1 MNKNGTNPKVRS
13 GLVAA
18 LDIGSTK
25 VACFIARTGGDAGLQ
40 IVGMGHQLSRGIRSG
55 TIVDMEAAADSIRA
69 TVEAAE
75 QMAGENI
82 REVVVNLSGGEPT
95 SRLIAYE
102 ISIAGHQI
110 GDADLRQV
118 LDPQVLNHGRPAEH
132 ELVHTLPVGYS
143 IDGQRGVADPRG
155 MFGERLGANV
165 HVISASA
172 GALRNLATCIAHCH
186 LEIGEK
192 VVSPLASSLACL
204 VGDEKQLGVTLL
216 DMGGGTT
223 TIAVYFDGEL
233 IHTDGI
239 PVGGVHVTNDIAR
252 GLSTPVVHAERMKTL
267 YGSAIPS
274 PSDDRE
280 ILKVPI
286 IGEETEADANP
297 VPRSMLVS
305 IIRPRIEET
314 FEMVRARLEETG
326 FDKVAGRR
334 IVLTG
339 GASQLSGVREV
350 AGMILDKQV
359 RLGRPQTIRGMAEA
373 AGGPAFSTCAGLLK
387 YATRTPAAAASSP
400 YRPTEVPN
408 GRFGRLGQWLRENF

>member
-1 MNKNGTNPKVRS
+1 MKNNGTNSKVRN

-25 VACFIARTGGDAGLQ
+25 VVCFIARTGGDTGLQ
-40 IVGMGHQLSRGIRSG
+40 IIGMGHQLSRGIRSG

-82 REVVVNLSGGEPT
+82 REVVVNLSGGEPA

-118 LDPQVLNHGRPAEH
+118 LDPNVLNHGRPADH
-132 ELVHTLPVGYS
+132 ELVHILPVGYS

-165 HVISASA
+165 HVISASN

-186 LEIGEK
+186 LEIDDK
-192 VVSPLASSLACL
+192 VISPLASSLACL
-204 VGDEKQLGVTLL
+204 VGDEKELGVTLI

-239 PVGGVHVTNDIAR
+239 PVGGMHVTNDIAR
-252 GLSTPVVHAERMKTL
+252 GLSTPVAHAERMKTL
-267 YGSAIPS
+267 YGSAMPS

-280 ILKVPI
+280 VLKVPV
-286 IGEETEADANP
+286 IGEETEAESNP

-334 IVLTG
+334 VVLTG

-350 AGMILDKQV
+350 AGMILDKQI
-359 RLGRPQTIRGMAEA
+359 RLGRPQPIRGMAEA
-373 AGGPAFSTCAGLLK
+373 TGGPAFSTCAGLLK
-387 YATRTPAAAASSP
+387 YAIRTQAAAVSSP

-408 GRFGRLGQWLRENF
+408 GRFSRFGQWLRENF